1 MTLDSEHRCT
11 HFQLIDPAGNCR
23 VFVRKGAQ
31 SNRAEVMKE
40 SGGWEGKGRRGC
52 SRFRRRAN

>member
-11 HFQLIDPAGNCR
+11 HFRLIDPAGNCR
-23 VFVRKGAQ
+23 VRKGVQ